1 MERSSVN
8 SVSLIQVECTSLQTL
23 HKIRFT
29 LRVIDEDFQTRV
41 LFLPFGVGFP
51 KENDTRDYAES
62 HIQKW
67 RDSFGFRD
75 NHAHQLGI
83 IRYAGNC

>member
-1 MERSSVN
+1 
-8 SVSLIQVECTSLQTL
+8 L

-67 RDSFGFRD
+67 RDSFGFARQSR
-75 NHAHQLGI
+75 HQLGI
-83 IRYAGNC
+83 IRLRGKYPSSLKTAPVRIPMTM